1 MEKTNGNKQ
10 VTFVGKKAIRKG
22 LHIRQERFKI
32 VRKIVAHMTS
42 ESWQNIPHCTS
53 LYEPDVTDFINEF
66 KALRENLPADKKLTL
81 NTLML
86 KVVVEGLK
94 AAPHLNAF
102 LEYNKINARGALDI
116 VEEINISMPLKIDD
130 ENTITVN
137 VQKVNDLTLSQIG
150 EKVLEIKNKAL
161 NTNLDELYFQVAFR
175 QSMDDLRELKVIPV
189 LRRLYVSRV
198 GKDKVHPLSGKAK
211 KEYYRIPESQRLTI
225 EDVQQGTLVVTNIGS
240 VTPNS
245 PVSTPLLEII
255 PPQVIA
261 VAIGPAIEKPGVV
274 AEDGEKII
282 KPRLFMPICIAFDH
296 RAFDYSAVAPFI
308 KKLDEI
314 FANPEIIREW

>member
-1 MEKTNGNKQ
+1 
-10 VTFVGKKAIRKG
+10 
-22 LHIRQERFKI
+22 
-32 VRKIVAHMTS
+32 
-42 ESWQNIPHCTS
+42 
-53 LYEPDVTDFINEF
+53 
-66 KALRENLPADKKLTL
+66 
-81 NTLML
+81 
-86 KVVVEGLK
+86 
-94 AAPHLNAF
+94 
-102 LEYNKINARGALDI
+102 
-116 VEEINISMPLKIDD
+116 MPLKIDD

-150 EKVLEIKNKAL
+150 EKVVEIKNKAL

-175 QSMDDLRELKVIPV
+175 QSMEDLRELKVIPV

-198 GKDKVHPLSGKAK
+198 GKDKVHPLSGKA

-261 VAIGPAIEKPGVV
+261 VAIGPAIEKP
-274 AEDGEKII
+274 EWLWRTE
-282 KPRLFMPICIAFDH
+282 
-296 RAFDYSAVAPFI
+296 
-308 KKLDEI
+308 KKLS
-314 FANPEIIREW
+314 NPACLCPSA